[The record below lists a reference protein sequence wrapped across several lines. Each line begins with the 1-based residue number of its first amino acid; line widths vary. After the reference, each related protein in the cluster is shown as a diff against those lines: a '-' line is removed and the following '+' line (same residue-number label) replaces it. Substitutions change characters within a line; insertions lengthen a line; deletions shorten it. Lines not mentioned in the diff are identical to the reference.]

1 MEDKIDYGS
10 ILEYIEYLDSFK
22 KTSKI
27 SSGYFYTYH
36 YNFHKHYPIEE
47 LKFYD
52 WRPLSFVFSIVN
64 EDKPYFYGLNFHHL
78 PVKARQW
85 WLRKVKSAASSYF
98 EQGGIRR
105 IPGLNYNTLQKIM
118 KKGLFGVRKY
128 RFEAVKEL
136 RIIRLEDLDEIMKF
150 YGRTYYG
157 VTIKQIQARYSKFR
171 PK

>member
-1 MEDKIDYGS
+1 
-10 ILEYIEYLDSFK
+10 
-22 KTSKI
+22 
-27 SSGYFYTYH
+27 
-36 YNFHKHYPIEE
+36 
-47 LKFYD
+47 
-52 WRPLSFVFSIVN
+52 
-64 EDKPYFYGLNFHHL
+64 
-78 PVKARQW
+78 
-85 WLRKVKSAASSYF
+85 
-98 EQGGIRR
+98 
-105 IPGLNYNTLQKIM
+105 M